1 MTLLSPL
8 SLLALMFLLAHVEAE
23 RLLGCSENAQVWH
36 DPRFPLLMVLA
47 TSLTTITLTGFVGL
61 VNEQR
66 DDE

>member
-1 MTLLSPL
+1 
-8 SLLALMFLLAHVEAE
+8 MFLLAHVEAE